1 MQVQLGETIP
11 PPSWPEGMTPRTF
24 RLEEATRVKELLDVA
39 YAEEPDFTKE
49 PFVEWERFMLGGS
62 SFEPESWFVVEAPDG
77 SLAAAALNWK
87 EGYVKD
93 LVVHPAHRRR
103 GLGAALL
110 QHVFRHF
117 KARGMERVTL
127 KTDARN
133 TSQAWRL
140 YERVGMRTIRTYDE
154 WEKRR

>member
-1 MQVQLGETIP
+1 M
-11 PPSWPEGMTPRTF
+11 
-24 RLEEATRVKELLDVA
+24 
-39 YAEEPDFTKE
+39 
-49 PFVEWERFMLGGS
+49 
-62 SFEPESWFVVEAPDG
+62 
-77 SLAAAALNWK
+77 
-87 EGYVKD
+87 
-93 LVVHPAHRRR
+93 VVHPAHRRR